1 MDARFGIRV
10 LSVLLIAFTGTLAH
24 AQPVSTEK
32 VKIVLGY
39 LPLAP
44 TAGVTI
50 VTGAQLW
57 KKYLP
62 NVELE
67 NVEAMS
73 GMPLV
78 NNVVAGK
85 VDIAYF
91 GDMPAI
97 VLGSKR
103 DSSSLLVGITEAD
116 EGGSAN
122 VYVRN
127 GSPIKTVKELDGK
140 RVSVSF
146 GAYTHRFTEIVSQQE
161 KVNFKFV
168 GQSPEVGLTSLQTG
182 GVDAYITWP
191 PYGALA
197 VYRGFGTKI
206 ADGTKYNFGSV
217 RCIVV
222 SKAFAEKHPQVVIGW
237 LRAELDAHRI
247 LRERPKAAANLI
259 YEAWKRY
266 DVPMEVVMQGFDY
279 TSYPDDI
286 SGRSLKILID
296 GADFLLD
303 HKLITQAP
311 DFKSY
316 IDDSF
321 LRKAAAIPSQ
331 LDLSRFPN

>member
-1 MDARFGIRV
+1 MSFKTRIRALFAV
-10 LSVLLIAFTGTLAH
+10 SAALAGAVAF

-44 TAGVTI
+44 TAGVTV
-50 VTGAQLW
+50 VTGAKLW

-62 NVELE
+62 NIEIE
-67 NVEAMS
+67 STEAMS

-103 DSSSLLVGITEAD
+103 DDSSLLVGITEAD

-122 VYVRN
+122 VYVR
-127 GSPIKTVKELDGK
+127 TVKELDGK

-161 KVNFKFV
+161 KVSFKFV

-182 GVDAYITWP
+182 AVDAYITWP
-191 PYGALA
+191 PYGPLA
-197 VYRGFGTKI
+197 VYRGFGKKI

-222 SKAFAEKHPQVVIGW
+222 SKAFAEKHPQIVVGW
-237 LRAELDAHRI
+237 MRAELDAHRV
-247 LRERPKAAANLI
+247 LRERPKAAASLI
-259 YEAWKRY
+259 YDAWKRY
-266 DVPMEVVMQGFDY
+266 DVPMEVVTQGFDY

-286 SGRSLKILID
+286 SARSRTVLTD
-296 GADFLLD
+296 GAGFLLE
-303 HKLITQAP
+303 HKLIAQAP
-311 DFKSY
+311 DFKAY

-331 LDLSRFPN
+331 LDLSQFSD

>member
-1 MDARFGIRV
+1 MNLRV
-10 LSVLLIAFTGTLAH
+10 IIALCAAALIVESAAPS

-32 VKIVLGY
+32 VKITLGY

-62 NVELE
+62 NVEIE

-78 NNVVAGK
+78 NNVIAGK

-103 DSSSLLVGITEAD
+103 DSSSLLVGITESD

-122 VYVRN
+122 VYVKR
-127 GSPIKTVKELDGK
+127 GSPIASVKELDGK

-146 GAYTHRFTEIVSQQE
+146 GAYTHRFSEIVSQSE
-161 KVNFKFV
+161 NINFKFV

-182 GVDAYITWP
+182 AVDAYITWP

-197 VYRGFGTKI
+197 VYRGFGQKLT
-206 ADGTKYNFGSV
+206 DGTKYRFGSV

-222 SKAFAEKHPQVVIGW
+222 SKAFAQKYPQVVIGW
-237 LRAELDAHRI
+237 MRAELDAHRV
-247 LRERPKAAANLI
+247 LRERPKAAARLI
-259 YEAWKRY
+259 HEAWKRY

-279 TSYPDDI
+279 TSFPDDI
-286 SGRSLKILID
+286 SAQTRKVLVD
-296 GADFLLD
+296 GAGFLQQ
-303 HKLITQAP
+303 HKLIPQAP
-311 DFKSY
+311 DFDSY
-316 IDDSF
+316 IDESF
-321 LRKAAAIPSQ
+321 LRKASAIPSQ
-331 LDLSRFPN
+331 LDLSAFPN

>member
-1 MDARFGIRV
+1 MKRTAIIALCMSFLTLGASGV
-10 LSVLLIAFTGTLAH
+10 L

-44 TAGVTI
+44 TWGVTI

-62 NVELE
+62 NVEIE
-67 NVEAMS
+67 NFETTS

-78 NNVVAGK
+78 NNVLAGK

-103 DSSSLLVGITEAD
+103 EVSESKLVGITEGD
-116 EGGSAN
+116 EGGSSN
-122 VYVRN
+122 IYVKK
-127 GSPIKTVKELDGK
+127 GSPIASIKELDGK

-146 GAYTHRFTEIVSQQE
+146 GAYTHRFSEVVSEVE
-161 KVNFKFV
+161 KISFKFI

-182 GVDAYITWP
+182 SVDAYITWP

-197 VYRGFGTKI
+197 VYRGFGQKLM
-206 ADGTKYNFGSV
+206 DGTKYKFSSA

-222 SKAFAEKHPQVVIGW
+222 SKAFAEKYPQVLIGW
-237 LRAELDAHRI
+237 LRAELDAHKI
-247 LRERPKAAANLI
+247 LRERPKFAAKLI
-259 YEAWKRY
+259 YDAWKRY
-266 DVPMEVVMQGFDY
+266 DVPMEVVVQGFNY
-279 TSYPDDI
+279 TVFPDDI
-286 SGRSLKILID
+286 SPQWRKVLTD
-296 GADFLLD
+296 GADFLLKHNMIKD
-303 HKLITQAP
+303 VP

-321 LRKAAAIPSQ
+321 IRKAATIPSQ
-331 LDLSRFPN
+331 LDLTQFPN

>member
-1 MDARFGIRV
+1 MNARTFIALMCASASLFLADAARG
-10 LSVLLIAFTGTLAH
+10 
-24 AQPVSTEK
+24 QPVSTEK
-32 VKIVLGY
+32 VKITLGY

-62 NVELE
+62 NIEIE

-78 NNVVAGK
+78 NNVIAGK

-103 DSSSLLVGITEAD
+103 DGSSLLVGITESD

-122 VYVRN
+122 VYVRK
-127 GSPIKTVKELDGK
+127 GSPITSIKELDGK

-146 GAYTHRFTEIVSQQE
+146 GAYTHRFSEIVSQAE
-161 KVNFKFV
+161 KINFKFV

-182 GVDAYITWP
+182 AVDAYITWP

-197 VYRGFGTKI
+197 VHRGFGQKL
-206 ADGTKYNFGSV
+206 ADGTRYKFGSV

-222 SKAFAEKHPQVVIGW
+222 SKAFAQKHPQVVIGW

-247 LRERPKAAANLI
+247 LRERPKAAARMI
-259 YEAWKRY
+259 HEAWKRY
-266 DVPMEVVMQGFDY
+266 DVPMEVVVQGFDY

-286 SGRSLKILID
+286 SAGTRKVLSD
-296 GADFLLD
+296 GAGFLLT
-303 HKLITQAP
+303 HKLITETP
-311 DFKSY
+311 DFASY
-316 IDDSF
+316 LDDSF
-321 LRKAAAIPSQ
+321 LRRAAAIPSQ
-331 LDLSRFPN
+331 LDLAAFAN

>member
-1 MDARFGIRV
+1 MNRRAYLRMTLLLV
-10 LSVLLIAFTGTLAH
+10 LSMLAVAAP

-44 TAGVTI
+44 TAGVTV
-50 VTGAQLW
+50 VTGAKLW

-62 NVELE
+62 NVEIE
-67 NVEAMS
+67 NTEAMS

-78 NNVVAGK
+78 NNVIAGK

-103 DSSSLLVGITEAD
+103 DGSSLLVGITEAD

-127 GSPIKTVKELDGK
+127 ASPIKSIKELDGK

-146 GAYTHRFTEIVSQQE
+146 GAYTHRFTEIVAQQE

-182 GVDAYITWP
+182 AVDAYITWP

-197 VYRGFGTKI
+197 VYRGFGKKI
-206 ADGTKYNFGSV
+206 ADGTKYSFPSV

-222 SKAFAEKHPQVVIGW
+222 SKAFAEKHPDVVVGW

-247 LRERPKAAANLI
+247 LRERPKVAANLI

-279 TSYPDDI
+279 TSFPDDI
-286 SGRSLKILID
+286 SAHSQKVLVD
-296 GADFLLD
+296 GAGFLLD
-303 HKLITQAP
+303 HKLIPQPP

-321 LRKAAAIPSQ
+321 LRKAAAVPSQ
-331 LDLSRFPN
+331 LDLSQFAN

>member
-1 MDARFGIRV
+1 MKR
-10 LSVLLIAFTGTLAH
+10 SVIIALCMSILTLNAGVAS

-44 TAGVTI
+44 TWGVTI

-62 NVELE
+62 NVEVE
-67 NVEAMS
+67 NFETMS

-78 NNVVAGK
+78 NNVLAGK

-97 VLGSKR
+97 ILGSKR
-103 DSSSLLVGITEAD
+103 DVAASMLVGITEAD
-116 EGGSAN
+116 EGGSSN
-122 VYVRN
+122 VYVKK
-127 GSPIKTVKELDGK
+127 GSPITSIKELDGK

-146 GAYTHRFTEIVSQQE
+146 GAYTHRFSEIVAQAE
-161 KVNFKFV
+161 KINFKFI

-182 GVDAYITWP
+182 SVDAYITWP

-197 VYRGFGTKI
+197 VHRGFGQKLT
-206 ADGTKYNFGSV
+206 DGTIYKFSSV

-222 SKAFAEKHPQVVIGW
+222 SKAFAEKHPQVLLGW
-237 LRAELDAHRI
+237 LRAELDAHKI
-247 LRERPKAAANLI
+247 LRERPKSAAKLI
-259 YEAWKRY
+259 YDAWKRY
-266 DVPMEVVMQGFDY
+266 DVPMEVVVQGFNY
-279 TSYPDDI
+279 TVFPDDI
-286 SGRSLKILID
+286 SPQWRKVLTD
-296 GADFLLD
+296 GADFLLK
-303 HKLITQAP
+303 HNLIKEAP
-311 DFKSY
+311 DFNSY

-321 LRKAAAIPSQ
+321 IRRAAAIPSQ
-331 LDLSRFPN
+331 LDLSQFPN